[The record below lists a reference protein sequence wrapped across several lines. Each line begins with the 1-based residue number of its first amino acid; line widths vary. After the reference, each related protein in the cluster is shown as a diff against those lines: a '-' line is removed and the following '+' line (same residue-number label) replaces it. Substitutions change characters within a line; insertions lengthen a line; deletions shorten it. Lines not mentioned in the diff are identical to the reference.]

1 MGIIGRYHWLDDE
14 ESMPQTQQLIETLK
28 HALKAQKKTY
38 ADVARVLGLSE
49 ASVKRLFGD
58 KNLSLLR
65 LEQVCQMLEMEI
77 SDLVQLMNQRA
88 CHITQLTAEQEEEI
102 AGDRVLL
109 LVTVCALNRW
119 TLAEILAY
127 FKIKEV
133 EAIRCLARL
142 DRLKIIDLLPGNRI
156 KLLISANFHWL
167 ENGPI
172 QQLFHSRL
180 QDDFFDSRFDRQ
192 SERLLVVNGMLS
204 RKSNAV
210 LQKKMERFTREFDEL
225 NNEDAGL
232 PLEQRHGVTMV
243 VAMSDWRFGLF
254 ANLRR

>member
-1 MGIIGRYHWLDDE
+1 
-14 ESMPQTQQLIETLK
+14 MPQTQQLIDTLK

-38 ADVARVLGLSE
+38 ADVASVLELSE
-49 ASVKRLFGD
+49 ASVKRLFAE

-65 LEQVCQMLEMEI
+65 LEQVCQMLNMEI

-88 CHITQLTAEQEEEI
+88 QHISQLTREQEQEI

-119 TLAEILAY
+119 TLPEILDY
-127 FKIKEV
+127 YTISEPD
-133 EAIRCLARL
+133 AIRCLARL
-142 DRLKIIDLLPGNRI
+142 DRLKIIELLPGNRI
-156 KLLISANFHWL
+156 KLLISPTFHWI

-192 SERLLVVNGMLS
+192 AERLIVVNGMLS

-210 LQKKMERFTREFDEL
+210 LQKKMERLSREFAEL
-225 NNEDAGL
+225 NDDDAGL

-243 VAMSDWRFGLF
+243 VALSDWRFGLF
-254 ANLRR
+254 SDLRRNNHLV